1 MSPDDRGL
9 RRRVLWKQVPL
20 AIALVA
26 LWVMLWGE
34 LTPLNVVVGA
44 VLAAAVMA
52 VFYLP
57 PVDLSGRVN
66 LWWATRYLVVFLR
79 ELAVASFQ
87 VAGLA
92 LDPRGVHDSSIVRV
106 RLRTKSDFIITMT
119 GLTISLIPG
128 SFVTEVDRFHSTLY
142 LHVLNTRSMKDVEA
156 MRREVLWIEEL
167 LIRAIGDRAD
177 IARLKR

>member
-44 VLAAAVMA
+44 VLAAVVMA

-66 LWWATRYLVVFLR
+66 LWWVMRYLVVFLR

-92 LDPRGVHDSSIVRV
+92 LDPQGVQDSSIVRV

-128 SFVTEVDRFHSTLY
+128 SFVTEVDRFNSTLY

-156 MRREVLWIEEL
+156 MRKEVLWIEEL